1 MKWKVALTIEARGDY
16 EMFRLQKLVREK
28 GFEPVFLGPL
38 AGKARAARLMD
49 CDAVIAGGDIYDA
62 PLLETLRNQGRMKII
77 ARFGVGYDQV
87 DLEAAS
93 RFGIAVTNTAGTM
106 AGPVAEMTA
115 ALLLS
120 AARCVPFYDRM
131 LRGRRWDV
139 GPVGTS
145 VHGKTVGLVGFGSI
159 ARGFMACMA
168 GFGCRFLAFD
178 PAVPPEEVRR
188 LGAEPTPLEE
198 LAARSDFVSLHVP
211 RTPETE
217 GLWDQQMLRRMKPA
231 AILINTSRG
240 SIVREADLIEAL
252 RDGAIAGAGLDVF
265 EQEPLPPDS
274 PLLHLPNVVMTA
286 HAAGWDD
293 QTELVTGGR
302 ALENIL
308 DIAGG
313 RVPRDILNAD
323 YAQAPGHR

>member
-16 EMFRLQKLVREK
+16 EMFRLQERIREK

-38 AGKARAARLMD
+38 EGEARAARLLD
-49 CDAVIAGGDIYDA
+49 CDAVIAGGDVYDA
-62 PLLETLRNQGRMKII
+62 PLLETLWETGRMKII
-77 ARFGVGYDQV
+77 ARFGVGYDKV

-106 AGPVAEMTA
+106 AGPVAEMTM

-131 LRGRRWDV
+131 LRAGRWDV

-145 VHGKTVGLVGFGSI
+145 VQGKTVGLVGFGSI

-178 PAVPPEEVRR
+178 PAVPPEEIRR
-188 LGAEPTPLEE
+188 LGAEPVSLEE
-198 LAARSDFVSLHVP
+198 LAAQSDFVSLHVP
-211 RTPETE
+211 KTPETE
-217 GLWDQQMLRRMKPA
+217 GLWDRQMLGRMKPA
-231 AILINTSRG
+231 SILLNTSRG
-240 SIVREADLIEAL
+240 GIVREADLIEAL
-252 RDGAIAGAGLDVF
+252 RNGTIAGAGLDVF
-265 EQEPLPPDS
+265 EQEPLSPDS
-274 PLLHLPNVVMTA
+274 PLLQLPNVVMTA

-293 QTELVTGGR
+293 QTELTTGGR
-302 ALENIL
+302 ALDNICDL
-308 DIAGG
+308 AGG
-313 RVPRDILNAD
+313 RVPRDILNAA
-323 YAQAPGHR
+323 YVKALGQ

>member
-16 EMFRLQKLVREK
+16 EMFRLQELVRGK

-38 AGKARAARLMD
+38 AGKAQAARLMD

-131 LRGRRWDV
+131 LRGRR
-139 GPVGTS
+139 
-145 VHGKTVGLVGFGSI
+145 
-159 ARGFMACMA
+159 
-168 GFGCRFLAFD
+168 
-178 PAVPPEEVRR
+178 
-188 LGAEPTPLEE
+188 
-198 LAARSDFVSLHVP
+198 
-211 RTPETE
+211 
-217 GLWDQQMLRRMKPA
+217 
-231 AILINTSRG
+231 
-240 SIVREADLIEAL
+240 
-252 RDGAIAGAGLDVF
+252 
-265 EQEPLPPDS
+265 
-274 PLLHLPNVVMTA
+274 
-286 HAAGWDD
+286 
-293 QTELVTGGR
+293 
-302 ALENIL
+302 
-308 DIAGG
+308 
-313 RVPRDILNAD
+313 
-323 YAQAPGHR
+323 